1 MSNSTI
7 DELTS
12 LQHQLFAGWV
22 AGDASTHERILD
34 DGWSVIDP
42 TGNVMSKADVLS
54 TAFAA
59 ERDIEFAEI
68 DEINIR
74 DHGDFAIVTGRTRVR
89 GKFAG
94 QDVNMTLRFTDVF
107 TNRSGSWKRL
117 ASQGTFIASPSDK

>member
-1 MSNSTI
+1 MSASTI
-7 DELTS
+7 DELTAI
-12 LQHQLFAGWV
+12 QHQLLAGWV
-22 AGDASTHERILD
+22 AGDPSTHERILD

-68 DEINIR
+68 DEINIC
-74 DHGDFAIVTGRTRVR
+74 DHSDFAIVTGRTRVR

-107 TNRSGSWKRL
+107 TNRSGTWKCL
-117 ASQGTFIASPSDK
+117 ASQGTFVSSPNAE